1 MMFSKEFTKNALM
14 TIDEIVKES
23 LTKDE
28 HRELINRLAI
38 KFREIYD
45 EYPIQITEE

>member
-1 MMFSKEFTKNALM
+1 M
-14 TIDEIVKES
+14 TIDEIVEEN

-28 HRELINRLAI
+28 HRELINKLAI

-45 EYPIQITEE
+45 EYPFQIEKE